1 MFKSQTLIVAEQLLK
16 EKEVSRN
23 WALRKG
29 ITRLGA
35 IIQVLIANG
44 LEFKRPYFN
53 IFGEEI
59 MRGFFVKTKNGGKD
73 YFYYLIK
80 APKKIKRV

>member
-16 EKEVSRN
+16 EKQVSRN

-35 IIQVLIANG
+35 IIQILIDNEW
-44 LEFKRPYFN
+44 EFESHQADKV
-53 IFGEEI
+53 I

-80 APKKIKRV
+80 APKKIKRL